1 MMQAFS
7 TWLATTEL
15 GHYLLECEQAF
26 FDRAVADIFG
36 FHAVQMGLP
45 EVDFLAANRIPWQ
58 CRAAES
64 GEAAQII
71 CHPAQLPFESRSLDL
86 LVMPHLLDFT
96 TEPHQVLR
104 EVERVLVPEGR
115 LLMTGFNPVSL
126 WGVRRL
132 IQGRADT
139 PWRGNFFPLIRIRDW
154 LKLLDL
160 EPVAGCF
167 MAYAPPVSQRDWLE
181 RFGFLER
188 AGDKWWPLAA
198 GVYGIEAIKRQRGMR
213 LITPKWKAA
222 KSAQG
227 LVVAAGNERHP
238 TRKQAATTAGAR
250 QPAQNDHARSAGRG
264 GTDRDT

>member
-7 TWLATTEL
+7 TWLTTTEL
-15 GHYLLECEQAF
+15 GLYLLQREQAF

-45 EVDFLAANRIPWQ
+45 ELDLLAANRIPWQ
-58 CRAAES
+58 CRAAE
-64 GEAAQII
+64 GGAAAHII
-71 CHPAQLPFESRSLDL
+71 CHPAQLPFDSRSLDL

-115 LLMTGFNPVSL
+115 LVMTGFNPLSL

-132 IQGRADT
+132 VQGRADI
-139 PWRGNFFPLIRIRDW
+139 PWSGNFFSLQRMRDW
-154 LKLLDL
+154 LKLLGL
-160 EPVAGCF
+160 EPATGCF
-167 MAYAPPVSQRDWLE
+167 MAYAPPLRQGRWLE
-181 RFGFLER
+181 RCAWLEQ

-213 LITPKWKAA
+213 LITPRWKAA
-222 KSAQG
+222 KAAQG
-227 LVVAAGNERHP
+227 LVVAGGNERHP
-238 TRKQAATTAGAR
+238 THR
-250 QPAQNDHARSAGRG
+250 QPPVSRQRAEDQQ
-264 GTDRDT
+264 

>member
-7 TWLATTEL
+7 TWLTTTEL
-15 GHYLLECEQAF
+15 GHYLLQCEQAF

-58 CRAAES
+58 CQAAE
-64 GEAAQII
+64 GGKAQII
-71 CHPAQLPFESRSLDL
+71 CHPAQMPFESRSLDL

-167 MAYAPPVSQRDWLE
+167 MAYAPPLSQQGWLE

-198 GVYGIEAIKRQRGMR
+198 GVYGIEAVKRQRGMR
-213 LITPKWKAA
+213 LITPNWKMA
-222 KSAQG
+222 KASKG
-227 LVVAAGNERHP
+227 LVVAGGNERHP
-238 TRKQAATTAGAR
+238 SHR
-250 QPAQNDHARSAGRG
+250 QTPSSHRQVPGRQ
-264 GTDRDT
+264 D